1 MMATSRLFID
11 TNVFMY
17 AVGTDHP
24 MKEPCIRVLRRVA
37 ETRIAAIINTE
48 VIQEIL
54 HRYSSLR
61 QIHRGIIVAREARQS
76 ATVVL
81 PVTEGDALLAME
93 ILDAHPD
100 LPTRDAFHAA
110 TVINNKIETIISVD
124 PHFDS
129 IPQVRRIPPEQV
141 S

>member
-1 MMATSRLFID
+1 MARSPLFVD

-17 AVGTDHP
+17 AVGREHP
-24 MKEPCIRVLRRVA
+24 MKAGCSRVVQQIRDGNVA
-37 ETRIAAIINTE
+37 GVINTE

-54 HRYSSLR
+54 HRFRAIGQWTHGLNL
-61 QIHRGIIVAREARQS
+61 ARDARLIS
-76 ATVVL
+76 HVVL
-81 PVTEGDALLAME
+81 PVTDGDALLAME

-110 TVINNKIETIISVD
+110 TMINNKIETIISVD

-129 IPQVRRIPPEQV
+129 IPQLRRIPPEQLR
-141 S
+141 